1 MDPDLKD
8 NAGYTP
14 LHEACAKGHL
24 DICNYLLQYGASH
37 SETALSGIRPLH
49 EAVENSFIEV
59 VRLLLA
65 FGADPML
72 ATYAGQTPIQLAENN
87 EMEHFLENHLFDIQS
102 MSPMKTG
109 WKMDGPWKIHGMLTL
124 TTSKSNVNS

>member
-1 MDPDLKD
+1 MDPDMKD

-24 DICNYLLQYGASH
+24 DICHYLLQYGASH

-87 EMEHFLENHLFDIQS
+87 EMALFLENHLYDIQS
-102 MSPMKTG
+102 TSPSKTG
-109 WKMDGPWKIHGMLTL
+109 WKLDGPWKTHG
-124 TTSKSNVNS
+124 KS